1 MLYDSDL
8 TVYDIQDFCAD
19 SLKNSAEFSSFCTTT
34 IQATLNFETDA
45 VMNDIDMLPPLPYC
59 TVHGGNEN
67 QDLRQPEW
75 GHEYEIVLVFGIAD
89 TTSET
94 NPKPPFQET
103 NGMRKYTSARN
114 IEKIAKKAIL
124 VLKETM
130 QRTGIN
136 GDYDIQIISA
146 NGTKTATGEADD
158 MNYILSLSF
167 SYLENLQKGC

>member
-1 MLYDSDL
+1 
-8 TVYDIQDFCAD
+8 
-19 SLKNSAEFSSFCTTT
+19 
-34 IQATLNFETDA
+34 
-45 VMNDIDMLPPLPYC
+45 
-59 TVHGGNEN
+59 
-67 QDLRQPEW
+67 
-75 GHEYEIVLVFGIAD
+75 
-89 TTSET
+89 
-94 NPKPPFQET
+94 
-103 NGMRKYTSARN
+103 MRKYTSARN